1 MCQGQIFTGK
11 VIKSEVSVKNPDVD
25 WNEAAYSISATSRGK
40 EIKLTLTALDPQETK
55 SVKNGKMKP
64 RKNVKLK
71 KNDSL
76 TNGFIAKSMDILFRF
91 GMSGKFEF
99 QDSDSME
106 KHSHLN
112 FYTVNGNKVLS
123 FVDYRRFGRWEINS
137 DWGPQRGPCVITEYD
152 SFRYGSF
159 DRFYA

>member
-25 WNEAAYSISATSRGK
+25 WNEPAYSIRATSRGK
-40 EIKLTLTALDPQETK
+40 EIKLMLTTVDPEKVGDEEKDKKPKKKGKQT
-55 SVKNGKMKP
+55 KNG
-64 RKNVKLK
+64 LL
-71 KNDSL
+71 S
-76 TNGFIAKSMDILFRF
+76 NGFIAKSMDILFRF

-112 FYTVNGNKVLS
+112 FYTLNGNKVLS

-137 DWGPQRGPCVITEYD
+137 DWGPHRGPCVITEYD
-152 SFRYGSF
+152 LFRYDDFSYF
-159 DRFYA
+159 